1 MSTGPYRSSTCRI
14 DRRSANVAGAGDTMT
29 RIDRLYMSRAALMAD
44 DAIAAKGG
52 EGSAHPAE
60 SGFYRSATDSL
71 RIAAA
76 LARARR

>member
-1 MSTGPYRSSTCRI
+1 
-14 DRRSANVAGAGDTMT
+14 MT